1 MVQCA
6 QGVLLTALRVC
17 VRVVSSLLQFMLLP
31 AHADHN
37 VPIFDDAEDGD
48 WVDETPPSPP
58 SSCDAV
64 PRFFIGRNADVQ
76 RVVGFF
82 AEKYRCVTVRG
93 ELGIG
98 KVSGCVP
105 NSGLCP

>member
-1 MVQCA
+1 
-6 QGVLLTALRVC
+6 
-17 VRVVSSLLQFMLLP
+17 MLLP